1 MTWKLPLT
9 SLSLIPYLSPI
20 TCPVSSTSEIYFES
34 SYFCLFCHPL
44 APATTTYHSDSYCKH
59 SLRYLQASLPALLQS
74 ILFGATTAIL
84 RKAKAP
90 PCSHCTR
97 ESKGLAVASLV
108 LLPFLQPHAVAHSQH
123 SVWSHPH
130 LGFHFGCPLHLECS
144 SPSSSQGWF
153 IHICEASPIISL
165 MSLDRLSSIILLD
178 VDPLP
183 IDRWSPS
190 I

>member
-59 SLRYLQASLPALLQS
+59 PLRYLQASLHALLQF

-123 SVWSHPH
+123 SVWSPPTSR
-130 LGFHFGCPLHLECS
+130 LSFWLS
-144 SPSSSQGWF
+144 SPPRMFFSQLFSGL
-153 IHICEASPIISL
+153 IHSHLWSL
-165 MSLDRLSSIILLD
+165 TYNITHVFRQTFLNNPTWRR
-178 VDPLP
+178 PP
-183 IDRWSPS
+183 THR
-190 I
+190 